1 MSGHDRDGSLLLT
14 SPSSIFFAPPF
25 RLPLDVKRGDR
36 GCVGLD
42 YMYMSFTSVIFNIF
56 SNENLEEGGWK
67 IVLLLDGNSRGILFE
82 FRNII

>member
-14 SPSSIFFAPPF
+14 SPSVHLF
-25 RLPLDVKRGDR
+25 RALLSTSVGRKPWR
-36 GCVGLD
+36 CVGLD
-42 YMYMSFTSVIFNIF
+42 YMYVSFTSIIFNIGVF
-56 SNENLEEGGWK
+56 LVKIWKRRGWK

>member
-1 MSGHDRDGSLLLT
+1 
-14 SPSSIFFAPPF
+14 
-25 RLPLDVKRGDR
+25 
-36 GCVGLD
+36 
-42 YMYMSFTSVIFNIF
+42 MYVSFTSVIFNIF

>member
-1 MSGHDRDGSLLLT
+1 MIATDPPLLT
-14 SPSSIFFAPPF
+14 SPSSIFFAPSF
-25 RLPLDVKRGDR
+25 RLPLDVNRGDR

-42 YMYMSFTSVIFNIF
+42 YMYVSFTSIIFNIGVF
-56 SNENLEEGGWK
+56 LVKIWKRRGWK

>member
-25 RLPLDVKRGDR
+25 RLPLDVNRGDR

-42 YMYMSFTSVIFNIF
+42 YMYVSFTSVIFNIF